1 MASSALFLNFY
12 TTTLSASLSST
23 ATTMSVSST
32 TGLPSSLASGQF
44 IPMILTSAAAP
55 GTVYEIVYV
64 TGISGSS
71 LTITRGQEG
80 TSALNWN
87 ASDIVYSNNTA
98 DTTGA
103 QEGGTFSN
111 PTITGGTISGATIPS
126 GQTLTNDGTIS
137 GGNIEGFTIPSGQT
151 ATVEGTL
158 DVPGTLDVTG
168 SATVPN
174 ATESSNPVALGQ
186 LSSEIAAQFTS
197 SLTTDGYI
205 KMPGGFIIQWGQAST
220 VSGSAASI
228 TFPMAFPTACFCW
241 VATPIV
247 GSSDNGFVQCGSF
260 NSTGVSGIYAY
271 NGASNY
277 SENYSWIAIGH

>member
-98 DTTGA
+98 QTTAQNFPSGTRLLFQQSTVPPGWTQDTTVQNDSLLRIVNGTTVSTYAGSGVSVVLRGGESTDGTAITIA
-103 QEGGTFSN
+103 QMPAHNHPVTDPGHSHLVDTYSASGTILVLQVGKTDAVVTQS
-111 PTITGGTISGATIPS
+111 TQSSSTGISIDDTGGGAAHTH
-126 GQTLTNDGTIS
+126 TL
-137 GGNIEGFTIPSGQT
+137 
-151 ATVEGTL
+151 
-158 DVPGTLDVTG
+158 
-168 SATVPN
+168 
-174 ATESSNPVALGQ
+174 
-186 LSSEIAAQFTS
+186 
-197 SLTTDGYI
+197 SLLN
-205 KMPGGFIIQWGQAST
+205 
-220 VSGSAASI
+220 VNSI
-228 TFPMAFPTACFCW
+228 DC
-241 VATPIV
+241 IV
-247 GSSDNGFVQCGSF
+247 GVKN
-260 NSTGVSGIYAY
+260 
-271 NGASNY
+271 
-277 SENYSWIAIGH
+277 

>member
-23 ATTMSVSST
+23 AITMSVSST

-87 ASDIVYSNNTA
+87 ASDIVYSSNTA
-98 DTTGA
+98 QTTGA

-111 PTITGGTISGATIPS
+111 PTLTGTITNSGTISGGNIEDVTIPS

-137 GGNIEGFTIPSGQT
+137 GGTLNPSVINVNPATTDSEPTSLGQMLQTLPSG
-151 ATVEGTL
+151 
-158 DVPGTLDVTG
+158 
-168 SATVPN
+168 
-174 ATESSNPVALGQ
+174 SSN
-186 LSSEIAAQFTS
+186 
-197 SLTTDGYI
+197 
-205 KMPGGFIIQWGQAST
+205 T
-220 VSGSAASI
+220 VSGTSVSTSVTI
-228 TFPMAFPTACFCW
+228 TAPCTGMVIGIATGTGSTVDGYGTSFTFSGSGSGSTLYAGSNTYGLFAGAC
-241 VATPIV
+241 V
-247 GSSDNGFVQCGSF
+247 
-260 NSTGVSGIYAY
+260 VSGLQSGQSTTITATGTTSSSGTNNLYLLAFFLPTP
-271 NGASNY
+271 
-277 SENYSWIAIGH
+277 

>member
-12 TTTLSASLSST
+12 TTTLSASISST

-98 DTTGA
+98 QTTAPNFPSGTRLLFQQSTVPPGWTQDTTVQNDSLLRMVNGSTVGTYA
-103 QEGGTFSN
+103 GNGVSVVLRGGESTDGTALNGSQVPNHTHTMQDHQHETPVGTQSGNAGNSVTPNQSTSPFG
-111 PTITGGTISGATIPS
+111 TGGTYSMSGRTAGTNQGTYDVVTWLS
-126 GQTLTNDGTIS
+126 NSMYGGAGQTSEMNNETT
-137 GGNIEGFTIPSGQT
+137 PSAHT
-151 ATVEGTL
+151 HT
-158 DVPGTLDVTG
+158 
-168 SATVPN
+168 
-174 ATESSNPVALGQ
+174 
-186 LSSEIAAQFTS
+186 LSS
-197 SLTTDGYI
+197 LN
-205 KMPGGFIIQWGQAST
+205 
-220 VSGSAASI
+220 VNSI
-228 TFPMAFPTACFCW
+228 D
-241 VATPIV
+241 VIV
-247 GSSDNGFVQCGSF
+247 GVKN
-260 NSTGVSGIYAY
+260 
-271 NGASNY
+271 
-277 SENYSWIAIGH
+277 